1 MTKKE
6 FQQLKKI
13 LANNASIR
21 QIKIYKHDGNVF
33 VINKN
38 ILRFSEAQITFKS
51 HYTTKTLTY
60 KQIEFINWKK

>member
-13 LANNASIR
+13 LANNTNIR

-33 VINKN
+33 VINEAAVK
-38 ILRFSEAQITFKS
+38 ITEAQITFK
-51 HYTTKTLTY
+51 TKNKSKSLTY